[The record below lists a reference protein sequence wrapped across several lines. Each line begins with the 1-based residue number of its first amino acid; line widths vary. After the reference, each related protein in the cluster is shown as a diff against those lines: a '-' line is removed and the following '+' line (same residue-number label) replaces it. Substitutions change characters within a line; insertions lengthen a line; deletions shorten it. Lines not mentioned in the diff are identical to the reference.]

1 MNGTNLVIT
10 TDSGE
15 ITVKG
20 AKDKNVAVTDTSGTF
35 TIKNEYKPVTLPD
48 GWSISGSFARATV
61 ANAENIIDL
70 NESYGA
76 NVTKVDGYRI
86 TGGVEIYGNDLGNSI
101 RGSKGDD
108 IISGG
113 VGNDSVSLGGGADL
127 YIYTGG
133 DDYIYDYA
141 TVDAIQIDT
150 TEINVESSVKSGTN
164 CVITTSE
171 GYITLKGAASKNIN
185 LIDENDEN
193 ISIPMASKYV
203 AENLWFMEDDF
214 VACDL
219 DSITEE
225 KFAVT
230 DIETENVENIEKAQN
245 ILTFTDKK

>member
-1 MNGTNLVIT
+1 MTATELRAAL
-10 TDSGE
+10 
-15 ITVKG
+15 K
-20 AKDKNVAVTDTSGTF
+20 F
-35 TIKNEYKPVTLPD
+35 T
-48 GWSISGSFARATV
+48 AT
-61 ANAENIIDL
+61 I
-70 NESYGA
+70 
-76 NVTKVDGYRI
+76 
-86 TGGVEIYGNDLGNSI
+86 GNSI

-133 DDYIYDYA
+133 YDYIYDYA

-150 TEINVESSVKSGTN
+150 TKINVESSVKSGTN

-171 GYITLKGAASKNIN
+171 GNITLKGAASKNIN

-230 DIETENVENIEKAQN
+230 NIETENVENIEQAQN